1 MARSRCKMAM
11 QMSLPSIS
19 CVRVSSPFFFSLS
32 LALFP
37 HRPAN
42 WLGLGFV
49 LHACSWFVFGA
60 CLRSGGSKSHTL
72 TQIGGIFRYECQ
84 KHLIQ
89 KQWKFSLSLSLGI
102 LMGCTDMTRFF
113 ALCSSAWSCQRRK
126 KLRSEMDLFPTEK
139 RPKPIQSETD

>member
-1 MARSRCKMAM
+1 V
-11 QMSLPSIS
+11 
-19 CVRVSSPFFFSLS
+19 CVCLFPPFFFSLS

-49 LHACSWFVFGA
+49 LHACSWFVFRA

-84 KHLIQ
+84 RGFDTETMEIL
-89 KQWKFSLSLSLGI
+89 SLSLSLSRGI

-126 KLRSEMDLFPTEK
+126 KLSSEMDLFPTKK